1 MLPNKTRMLVFVS
14 YRRNDVPTHSSR
26 LYSALATVYP
36 SNQIFFDA
44 GDLQA
49 GSIWST
55 EITRAARDCVIVACA
70 IGPRWETQ
78 KLWEDNDPVRVE
90 ISTALENHRAVIPV
104 LFEGAR
110 LPSRTELPPD
120 CQGILDRQA
129 ISFDSHDKQL
139 YEEKMTRLGDIFG
152 RTFMEFFTAGV
163 ADATVNFVLRCS
175 SNRGR
180 RRFSL
185 SVRDGPH
192 DYFEMQP
199 GSMERSLKLPV
210 GVHTIEL
217 SFNGPVS
224 GGRNGIGSS
233 STLSAGSYRVFFEP
247 GTYVSEV
254 SRWEFPFEIG
264 TPKVSFDVPRK
275 TAK

>member
-1 MLPNKTRMLVFVS
+1 MGAGHSVAYDRLTRRPRVIDSAGFVKPLLTHMLPSKTSMLVFVS
-14 YRRNDVPTHSSR
+14 YRRDDVPTHSSR

-55 EITRAARDCVIVACA
+55 ELICAARDCVIMACV
-70 IGPRWETQ
+70 IGPRWETK

-90 ISTALENHRAVIPV
+90 ISTALESHRAVIPV

-120 CQGILDRQA
+120 CQGLLDRQA
-129 ISFDSHDKQL
+129 VSFDSHDKQL
-139 YEEKMTRLGDIFG
+139 YEEKMSKLGDILG
-152 RTFMEFFTAGV
+152 RTLMELFRAGV
-163 ADATVNFVLRCS
+163 ADATVNLVLRCS

-180 RRFSL
+180 RSFSL
-185 SVRDGPH
+185 SVKDGPY

-199 GSMERSLKLPV
+199 GTMERSLKLPV
-210 GVHTIEL
+210 GTHTIEL
-217 SFNGPVS
+217 SFRGPVS
-224 GGRNGIGSS
+224 GGRNGI
-233 STLSAGSYRVFFEP
+233 
-247 GTYVSEV
+247 
-254 SRWEFPFEIG
+254 
-264 TPKVSFDVPRK
+264 
-275 TAK
+275 